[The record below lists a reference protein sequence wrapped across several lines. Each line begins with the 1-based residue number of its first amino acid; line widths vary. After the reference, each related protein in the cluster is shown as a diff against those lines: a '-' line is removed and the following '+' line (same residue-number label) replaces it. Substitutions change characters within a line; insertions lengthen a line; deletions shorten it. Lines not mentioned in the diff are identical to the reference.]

1 MSEHYDTSSLARENR
16 RYAGTKGVSAAHACD
31 HFRPA
36 FLDTDTGVIYPSR
49 FADGRPAPCHLL
61 DGLPAHLIRERIR
74 GRVKA
79 VKATI
84 VSGFERAGRF
94 YTRDEAARA
103 A

>member
-1 MSEHYDTSSLARENR
+1 MSANYDTSSLARENLH
-16 RYAGTKGVSAAHACD
+16 YAGTAGVSQAHQSD
-31 HFRPA
+31 NFRPA
-36 FLDTDTGVIYPSR
+36 FLDTDTGVIYPSC

-61 DGLPAHLIRERIR
+61 DGLPAHLVRERLR

-79 VKATI
+79 VKVTI
-84 VSGFERAGRF
+84 ISGFERAGRF

>member
-1 MSEHYDTSSLARENR
+1 MTNRYSTASLARENR
-16 RYAGTKGVSAAHACD
+16 RYAGTAGVSAAHQSD

-36 FLDTDTGVIYPSR
+36 FLDTDTGVIYPSC

-61 DGLPAHLIRERIR
+61 DGLPSHLVRQRIR

-94 YTRDEAARA
+94 YTREEAAQA